1 MSLTLMAFCLVL
13 AHSVGE
19 REHTAVFLH
28 LLSTSYTM
36 PYAICIWQSAL
47 WLMTFCF
54 VVAHSVGEGGPR
66 FLVFVELSIL
76 RHVAYSYGVLPS
88 ICSLCEG
95 RGVTFYFDVL
105 LYSFY

>member
-1 MSLTLMAFCLVL
+1 MAFCLVF
-13 AHSVGE
+13 AHFVGE
-19 REHTAVFLH
+19 EWEHTAVFLH
-28 LLSTSYTM
+28 LLNTSYTM

-54 VVAHSVGEGGPR
+54 VVAHSVGRGRKMPR

-76 RHVAYSYGVLPS
+76 HHVVYAYGVLS
-88 ICSLCEG
+88 SVCSLCEG
-95 RGVTFYFDVL
+95 RVVTFYFDVL